1 MGYFI
6 FQSLRSKCLFFLVYD
21 SILAMPRLSVETI
34 LIGNANSDA
43 KTNKLII
50 DLLKPITKDED
61 FFFKGNNICNSFI
74 VIT

>member
-1 MGYFI
+1 
-6 FQSLRSKCLFFLVYD
+6 
-21 SILAMPRLSVETI
+21 MPRLSVETI

-43 KTNKLII
+43 KTNNLII
-50 DLLKPITKDED
+50 DLLNPITKDED